1 MASSMAPHIAE
12 VVHRQSVQ
20 VLVRDDA
27 SEDLL
32 SPLRNVPASTW
43 VH

>member
-32 SPLRNVPASTW
+32 SPLRNAPASTW